1 MTEKSKE
8 LNHLPTVSLFNWMP
22 LIKMK
27 NAETPM
33 IAKEKMYA
41 NILHHHGSMNDFIL
55 NFFFFLRKVFEF
67 F

>member
-1 MTEKSKE
+1 
-8 LNHLPTVSLFNWMP
+8 
-22 LIKMK
+22 
-27 NAETPM
+27 
-33 IAKEKMYA
+33 MYA